1 MRIYMKRLPQL
12 LNEAQKT
19 YSYRLKTVIALDEDK
34 LESLERLL
42 NRYNMLDIGH
52 VHKIDSKN
60 DTLEF
65 RDIENA
71 DVYYIDFMIGVPVS
85 AYILQ
90 QELRAV
96 LNVPEKMLVVRADNE
111 PIEVD
116 SVKNQLLNSLWEKS
130 KKDGFTAHASLL
142 STDPNYLDVEQPLA
156 QDAFGD
162 TYNTRFLNLLKQV
175 SERRKNQ
182 VYQTSSDLNPIEQM
196 NKVRQEPAQ
205 DLLDFNKHLP
215 GVKPVYKSVEMDE
228 PVEVTLLGPDGNFD
242 DDSKRYFIVAKN
254 SQGTRKIDSVTSKP
268 IRRQLKDSK

>member
-1 MRIYMKRLPQL
+1 MKSLPQL

-19 YSYRLKTVIALDEDK
+19 YSYRLKTVVDLDDIK

-42 NRYNMLDIGH
+42 KRYKMLDIGH

-111 PIEVD
+111 PVEVY
-116 SVKNQLLNSLWEKS
+116 SMKNQLLSALWQKS
-130 KKDGFTAHASLL
+130 NQEGYTSAGSLL
-142 STDPNYLDVEQPLA
+142 STDRQYLDVEQPLA
-156 QDAFGD
+156 QHVFGD
-162 TYNTRFLNLLKQV
+162 TYNSRLLNLLKKV
-175 SERRKNQ
+175 SEQRKNQ
-182 VYQTSSDLNPIEQM
+182 TFQTSSDLNPIDQMHDTHQQPEQ
-196 NKVRQEPAQ
+196 
-205 DLLDFNKHLP
+205 DTHDFNHHLP
-215 GVKPVYKSVEMDE
+215 GVKPVYKSVKMDE
-228 PVEVTLLGPDGNFD
+228 PVEVSLLGPDGNFD
-242 DDSKRYFIVAKN
+242 DDTKRYFVVAKN
-254 SQGTRKIDSVTSKP
+254 TKGIRLINSVTSKP
-268 IRRQLKDSK
+268 IRRQLKDNK